1 MDDEHFH
8 EKSPGLQKN
17 RKQKVTFIHL
27 TLDLALPMDDALS
40 AGVAGV
46 GLAIP
51 TSSLWLTATSLVPN
65 IASLTWT
72 TPEGALMTHRGN
84 RAIIRVMLDNSKTN

>member
-1 MDDEHFH
+1 MDDEDFH

-17 RKQKVTFIHL
+17 RRQKATFIHL

-46 GLAIP
+46 GLAVP
-51 TSSLWLTATSLVPN
+51 TGSLWLTATSLIANV
-65 IASLTWT
+65 ASLAWT
-72 TPEGALMTHRGN
+72 TPERALMTHRGN
-84 RAIIRVMLDNSKTN
+84 RAIIRVILDNSKAN